1 MTGTGQR
8 GQHTPST
15 VRVHVVARAKRPN
28 RVADLI
34 IEPNGTVGT
43 KDHLVGVALNE
54 EWHLRM
60 IANWSLAVGVA
71 MIACSVVLHILEMYG
86 DGYRLKNSRKKK
98 DPLGSELI
106 AS

>member
-1 MTGTGQR
+1 
-8 GQHTPST
+8 
-15 VRVHVVARAKRPN
+15 
-28 RVADLI
+28 
-34 IEPNGTVGT
+34 
-43 KDHLVGVALNE
+43 
-54 EWHLRM
+54 
-60 IANWSLAVGVA
+60 